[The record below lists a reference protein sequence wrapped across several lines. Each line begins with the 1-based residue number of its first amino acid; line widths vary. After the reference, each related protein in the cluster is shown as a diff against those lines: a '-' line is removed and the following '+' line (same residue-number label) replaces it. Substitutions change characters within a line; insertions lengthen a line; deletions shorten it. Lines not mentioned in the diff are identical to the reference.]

1 VWVAGPVR
9 EWASRAQVE
18 ERKMAGGYMG
28 KLLNVD
34 LSSGKLLEETLDETL
49 CRQYIGGYG
58 VAAYLL
64 YHRLPPGVDPL
75 GPQNVLGF
83 MTGPLTG
90 TPALIGSRFTVLG
103 KSPKTNTWGDANCGG
118 QFGPHLKFAGF
129 DGILV
134 SGVSDAPVYLFVNE
148 GRAELRDATHLWGKN
163 VYALEQALKA
173 EHGKD
178 VQIASI
184 GTSGERK
191 SLLACVVTDAGRAA
205 GRSGLG
211 ALMGAKKLKAVVV
224 KGNLSVPL
232 ADAAGLRALRSEHLG
247 KASSFASSLHD
258 YGTCAGTATAARSGD
273 SPVRNWGGAGPVDFP
288 SDKAELIDEDAV
300 VALQEKRYGCWACPI
315 RCGGYVKVDAG
326 DYALSA
332 MPNGRGHKP
341 EYETLWSFGT
351 DLLNSN
357 LESIAKANEICN
369 EHGLDTIAVGAT
381 IAFAIEC
388 FEEGII
394 TASDSDG
401 LELTWGNDAAIVGL
415 AGKIARREGLG
426 DILADGVKLA
436 AERIGSGAEQYAIHV
451 AGEELPGHD
460 PRFTPALATTYLMD
474 ATPGRH
480 TQGGGWPPPGIRV
493 RGTKHKYVYEGQAED
508 FYRLMTSMHV
518 VNSAGLCMFGHFVYN
533 IRLIPKQLTAVTG
546 WEYTLDDIWQAGMR
560 IATMRHVFNLREG
573 HNLLT
578 RNVPGR
584 MVGDP
589 PLEQGKL
596 KGVTVDYQTM
606 RNELLEYVGWDART
620 TIPSQQSL
628 RELGMEFLL
637 EDVASLRVPTP

>member
-1 VWVAGPVR
+1 
-9 EWASRAQVE
+9 
-18 ERKMAGGYMG
+18 MAGGYMG

-34 LSSGKLLEETLDETL
+34 LSSGTLAEEPLDETL
-49 CRQYIGGYG
+49 CRQYVGGYG

-64 YHRLPPGVDPL
+64 YQRMPPGADPL
-75 GPQNVLGF
+75 GPENVLGF

-90 TPALIGSRFTVLG
+90 TPALIGSRFVVLG
-103 KSPKTNTWGDANCGG
+103 KSPKTHTWGDANSGG
-118 QFGPHLKFAGF
+118 YFGPHLKFAGF
-129 DGILV
+129 DGILI
-134 SGVSDAPVYLFVNE
+134 SGISDKPAYLFVNQ
-148 GRAELRDATHLWGKN
+148 GRAELHDAAHLWGKN
-163 VYALEQALKA
+163 VYALEKALKA
-173 EHGKD
+173 EHGED

-211 ALMGAKKLKAVVV
+211 ALMGAKKLKAIVV
-224 KGNLSVPL
+224 KGNLPVPL
-232 ADAAGLRALRSEHLG
+232 ADAARIRALRREYLD
-247 KASSFASSLHD
+247 KASSFASSLHE
-258 YGTCAGTATAARSGD
+258 YGTCSGTATSARSGD

-288 SDKAELIDEDAV
+288 TERAEKIAEDAV
-300 VALQEKRYGCWACPI
+300 VALQERRYGCWGCPI
-315 RCGGYVKVDAG
+315 RCGGWVKVGRG

-332 MPNGRGHKP
+332 MPDGLGHKP

-351 DLLNSN
+351 DLLNDN
-357 LESIAKANEICN
+357 LESIVKANEICN
-369 EHGLDTIAVGAT
+369 ECGLDTISVGAT

-394 TASDSDG
+394 KTQDTDG
-401 LELTWGNDAAIVGL
+401 LELTWGNHAAIVAL
-415 AGKIARREGLG
+415 AEKIARREGLG

-436 AERIGSGAEQYAIHV
+436 AEKLGGGAERYAIHV

-460 PRFTPALATTYLMD
+460 PRFMPALATTYLTD

-493 RGTKHKYVYEGQAED
+493 RGTKKKYVYEGQAED

-518 VNSAGLCMFGHFVYN
+518 VNSAGLCMFGHYAYN
-533 IRLIPKQLTAVTG
+533 IKLIPEQLTAVTG
-546 WEYTLDDIWQAGMR
+546 WDYTLDDVWESGMR

-573 HNLLT
+573 HNPLT

-584 MVGDP
+584 MVGIP
-589 PLEQGKL
+589 PLEEGKL
-596 KGVTVDYQTM
+596 KDVTVDYQTM
-606 RNELLEYVGWDART
+606 RSEILDHVGWDART
-620 TIPSQQSL
+620 TIPGEESL
-628 RELGMEFLL
+628 RSLGMEFLL
-637 EDVASLRVPTP
+637 KDVATFQVPTP

>member
-1 VWVAGPVR
+1 
-9 EWASRAQVE
+9 
-18 ERKMAGGYMG
+18 MG

-34 LSSGKLLEETLDETL
+34 LSRGTLAEEALDETL
-49 CRQYIGGYG
+49 CRRYIGGYG

-64 YHRLPPGVDPL
+64 YHRMPPGADPL

-90 TPALIGSRFTVLG
+90 TPALIGSRFIVLG
-103 KSPKTNTWGDANCGG
+103 KSPKTHTWGDANAGG
-118 QFGPHLKFAGF
+118 HFGPKLKFAGF

-134 SGVSDAPVYLFVNE
+134 SGLSDKPAYLFINE
-148 GRAELRDATHLWGKN
+148 GQAELRDATHLWGKN
-163 VYALEQALKA
+163 VYALEKALKA
-173 EHGKD
+173 EHGED

-191 SLLACVVTDAGRAA
+191 SLLACVITDAGRAA

-211 ALMGAKKLKAVVV
+211 ALMGAKKLKAIVV
-224 KGNLSVPL
+224 KGGLTVPL
-232 ADAAGLRALRSEHLG
+232 ADPARIRALRKEYLD

-258 YGTCAGTATAARSGD
+258 YGTCSGTAASARSGD

-288 SDKAELIDEDAV
+288 TERAELIAEDAV
-300 VALQEKRYGCWACPI
+300 VALQERRYGCWGCPI
-315 RCGGYVKVDAG
+315 RCGGWVKVNRG

-332 MPNGRGHKP
+332 MPDGVAHKP

-351 DLLNSN
+351 DLLNGN
-357 LESIAKANEICN
+357 LESIVKANEICN
-369 EHGLDTIAVGAT
+369 EYGLDTISVGAT

-394 TASDSDG
+394 TAKDSDG
-401 LELTWGNDAAIVGL
+401 LELTWGNHAAIVAL
-415 AGKIARREGLG
+415 AEKIARREGLG
-426 DILADGVKLA
+426 DILADGVKVA
-436 AERIGSGAEQYAIHV
+436 AQKIGSGAEQYAIHV

-460 PRFTPALATTYLMD
+460 PRFMPALATTYLLD

-480 TQGGGWPPPGIRV
+480 TQGGGWPPPGIKV
-493 RGTKHKYVYEGQAED
+493 RGTKKKYVYEGQAED

-518 VNSAGLCMFGHFVYN
+518 VNSAGLCMFGHYAYN
-533 IRLIPKQLTAVTG
+533 IKLIPEQLTAVTG
-546 WEYTLDDIWQAGMR
+546 WDYTLDDIWETGMR

-573 HNLLT
+573 HNPLA

-589 PLEQGKL
+589 PLQDGRL
-596 KGVTVDYQTM
+596 KDVTVDYRTM
-606 RNELLEYVGWDART
+606 RSELLDHVGWDART
-620 TIPSQQSL
+620 TVPSEQSL
-628 RELGMEFLL
+628 RRLGMEFLL
-637 EDVASLRVPTP
+637 EDMATFRVPTP